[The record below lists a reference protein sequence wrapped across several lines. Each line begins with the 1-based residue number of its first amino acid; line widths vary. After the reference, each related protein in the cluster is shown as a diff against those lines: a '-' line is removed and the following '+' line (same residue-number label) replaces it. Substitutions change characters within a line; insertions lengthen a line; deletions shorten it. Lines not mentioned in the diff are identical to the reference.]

1 MKKTI
6 KTRRARAHST
16 RRMEVVRA
24 RLSYDGAECTEA
36 LDSPI
41 NDRFVFCRRVSFV
54 LRARHTLSAP
64 RFFPRGSRRHSAA
77 SRKFIF
83 SPCSPVQW
91 EDAHEKSEA
100 ETTGGTKSERVR
112 ELPVDA
118 KIVYSA
124 FSPMLSSL
132 ACAHSESH
140 FFFLLAFVLSVH
152 QGSTSSGLTTFLC
165 SLSPPPTH
173 TLPLHCFLPTLS
185 GLLNLLSILL
195 DQRARHPPHQ
205 GNEQEEP

>member
-1 MKKTI
+1 
-6 KTRRARAHST
+6 
-16 RRMEVVRA
+16 MEVVRA

-36 LDSPI
+36 PDSPI

-54 LRARHTLSAP
+54 LRARHALSAP

-100 ETTGGTKSERVR
+100 ETTGGTTSERVR

-140 FFFLLAFVLSVH
+140 FFFACFRLVCSSRFYFVRSDH
-152 QGSTSSGLTTFLC
+152 F
-165 SLSPPPTH
+165 SLFSPPSPH
-173 TLPLHCFLPTLS
+173 TLFRFTVS
-185 GLLNLLSILL
+185 S
-195 DQRARHPPHQ
+195 PHFQ
-205 GNEQEEP
+205 DY